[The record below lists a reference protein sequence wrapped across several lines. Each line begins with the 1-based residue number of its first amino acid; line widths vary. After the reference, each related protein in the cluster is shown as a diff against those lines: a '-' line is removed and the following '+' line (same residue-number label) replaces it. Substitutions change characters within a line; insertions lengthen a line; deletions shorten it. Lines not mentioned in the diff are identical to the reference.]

1 MLFGRWVCDASVSF
15 TEEIRLLHQIMSH
28 RKTVLDPEGGDRMIP
43 VAMDLLLN
51 AVAALDVALAVGVL
65 RPGSSIDRAA
75 VWASAL
81 GGVLETDDLSRYL
94 PDVFGDTR
102 LARQTNLDLLLAW
115 GVRADLLESSSDV
128 IDELAAEG
136 PLAH

>member
-1 MLFGRWVCDASVSF
+1 MAQIKGHARSLGTD
-15 TEEIRLLHQIMSH
+15 HQ
-28 RKTVLDPEGGDRMIP
+28 
-43 VAMDLLLN
+43 
-51 AVAALDVALAVGVL
+51 LAGVL
-65 RPGSSIDRAA
+65 RPGSSLGRAA

-115 GVRADLLESSSDV
+115 GVPEDLLRSSGV
-128 IDELAAEG
+128 LVDELAAEG
-136 PLAH
+136 PLAR